1 MNYLNKNTPEGTRD
15 LLYAEAEL
23 YDDLTRLF
31 SKNYEMSGFRKVETP
46 VIENYDLITAIDRSI
61 NQENLYKLTDNTGHL
76 LALRPDNTTPIARI
90 AATKLRNAELPQ
102 KLYYNQNIYR
112 INTDYSG
119 KRNEILQSGIEL
131 IGESGL
137 KADLLCI
144 MTALEAL
151 KSLGLKCKLEIGHV
165 GFFNAL
171 LKELDLDDEE
181 AATVRNFVEMKNF
194 VSLNMFDK
202 NLQNEKIRKLPLLYG
217 DHEVFGEAA
226 ELASG
231 NKEANDAL
239 NYVKKVY
246 DLLDNAGYADEIM
259 VDMGIVH
266 KFDYYTGIVFRGY
279 IEGAGEPVLKGGRYD
294 NLISAFGYDLPAT
307 GFAINVCAVADAIM
321 KQLGFRKKE
330 SSKVIVHYDEST
342 FRTAIK
348 IKEEFMRENIS
359 CELSCFETSEEMY
372 KYAEKMNISRVIDL
386 TSGDAGRCAK

>member
-15 LLYAEAEL
+15 LLYSEAEL

-217 DHEVFGEAA
+217 DNEVFEEAA

-231 NKEANDAL
+231 NRDANDAL
-239 NYVKKVY
+239 DYVKKVY
-246 DLLDNAGYADEIM
+246 DLLDSAGYAETIM

-321 KQLGFRKKE
+321 KQRGGSNKE
-330 SSKVIVHYDEST
+330 NSKVIVHYDENT

-359 CELSCFETSEEMY
+359 CELSCFETSEEMN

>member
-15 LLYAEAEL
+15 LLYSEAEL

-217 DHEVFGEAA
+217 GNEVFEEAA

-231 NKEANDAL
+231 NRDANDAL
-239 NYVKKVY
+239 DYVKKVY
-246 DLLDNAGYADEIM
+246 DMLDDAGYADEIM

-321 KQLGFRKKE
+321 KQRGFRKKE

-359 CELSCFETSEEMY
+359 CELSCFETSEEMN

>member
-15 LLYAEAEL
+15 LLYSEAEL

-217 DHEVFGEAA
+217 GNEVFEEAA

-231 NKEANDAL
+231 NRDANDAL
-239 NYVKKVY
+239 DYVKKVY
-246 DLLDNAGYADEIM
+246 DLLDSAGYAEKIM

-307 GFAINVCAVADAIM
+307 GFAINVCVVADAIM
-321 KQLGFRKKE
+321 KQRGFRKKE
-330 SSKVIVHYDEST
+330 SSKVIVHYDENT

-359 CELSCFETSEEMY
+359 CELSCFETSEEMN

>member
-15 LLYAEAEL
+15 LLYSEAEL

-217 DHEVFGEAA
+217 GNEVFEEAA

-231 NKEANDAL
+231 NRDANDAL
-239 NYVKKVY
+239 DYVKKVY
-246 DLLDNAGYADEIM
+246 DMLDNAGYADEIM

-321 KQLGFRKKE
+321 KQRGFRKKE

-359 CELSCFETSEEMY
+359 CELSCFETSEEMN

>member
-1 MNYLNKNTPEGTRD
+1 MNYLNKNTPEGTSD
-15 LLYAEAEL
+15 LLYSEAEL

-171 LKELDLDDEE
+171 LKELELDDDE

-202 NLQNEKIRKLPLLYG
+202 NLQNEKVRKLPLLYG
-217 DHEVFGEAA
+217 GREVFEEAA

-231 NKEANDAL
+231 NKDSNNAL
-239 NYVKKVY
+239 DYVKKVY
-246 DLLDNAGYADEIM
+246 ELLDNAGYADDIM

-321 KQLGFRKKE
+321 KQRGFRKKE

-386 TSGDAGRCAK
+386 TSGDAGR

>member
-15 LLYAEAEL
+15 LLYSEAEL

-217 DHEVFGEAA
+217 GNEVFEEAA
-226 ELASG
+226 ELALG
-231 NKEANDAL
+231 NRDANDAL
-239 NYVKKVY
+239 DYVKKVY

-321 KQLGFRKKE
+321 KQRGFRKKE

>member
-15 LLYAEAEL
+15 LLYSEAEL

-46 VIENYDLITAIDRSI
+46 VIENNDLITAIDRSI

-217 DHEVFGEAA
+217 GNEVFEEAA

-231 NKEANDAL
+231 NRDANDAL
-239 NYVKKVY
+239 DYVKKVY
-246 DLLDNAGYADEIM
+246 DLLDSAGYAEKIM

-321 KQLGFRKKE
+321 KQRGVSNKE
-330 SSKVIVHYDEST
+330 NSKVIVHYDENT

-359 CELSCFETSEEMY
+359 CELSCFETSEEMN

>member
-359 CELSCFETSEEMY
+359 CELSSFETSEEMY

>member
-279 IEGAGEPVLKGGRYD
+279 IESAGEPVLKGGRYD

-359 CELSCFETSEEMY
+359 CELSSFETSEEMY

>member
-15 LLYAEAEL
+15 LLYSEAEL

-217 DHEVFGEAA
+217 DNEVFGEAA

-231 NKEANDAL
+231 NKDANDAL
-239 NYVKKVY
+239 DYVKKVY

-321 KQLGFRKKE
+321 KQRGFRKKE

-359 CELSCFETSEEMY
+359 CELSCFETSEEMN

>member
-231 NKEANDAL
+231 NKDANDAL

-279 IEGAGEPVLKGGRYD
+279 IESAGEPVLKGGRYD

-359 CELSCFETSEEMY
+359 CELSSFETSEEMY

>member
-15 LLYAEAEL
+15 LLYSEAEL

-231 NKEANDAL
+231 NKDANDAL

-279 IEGAGEPVLKGGRYD
+279 IESAGEPVLKGGRYD

-359 CELSCFETSEEMY
+359 CELSSFETSEEMY

>member
-15 LLYAEAEL
+15 LLYSEAEL

-217 DHEVFGEAA
+217 GNEVFEEAA

-231 NKEANDAL
+231 NRDANDAL
-239 NYVKKVY
+239 DYVKKVY
-246 DLLDNAGYADEIM
+246 DLMDSAGYA
-259 VDMGIVH
+259 
-266 KFDYYTGIVFRGY
+266 
-279 IEGAGEPVLKGGRYD
+279 
-294 NLISAFGYDLPAT
+294 
-307 GFAINVCAVADAIM
+307 
-321 KQLGFRKKE
+321 
-330 SSKVIVHYDEST
+330 
-342 FRTAIK
+342 
-348 IKEEFMRENIS
+348 
-359 CELSCFETSEEMY
+359 
-372 KYAEKMNISRVIDL
+372 
-386 TSGDAGRCAK
+386 

>member
-231 NKEANDAL
+231 NKDANDAL

-321 KQLGFRKKE
+321 KQRGFRKKE

-359 CELSCFETSEEMY
+359 CELSSFETSEEMY

-386 TSGDAGRCAK
+386 TSGDAGR